1 MARKMT
7 KESNGYEAIV
17 SWMFRQIPMYQRT
30 GKAAYK
36 IDLEK
41 TERIDQYFKEPH
53 KSYKTIHVA
62 GTNGKGSVSHILASV
77 LQEAGYKVG
86 LYTSPHLKDFRER
99 IRVNGK
105 MIQKADVV
113 YFVKENQTF
122 FEEIQPS
129 FFEMSVAMAFD
140 YFEKQEVDVA
150 IVEVG
155 MGGRLDSTNIVY
167 PEISIITNIGLDHTA
182 FLGNTLPLIAEE
194 KAGVIKE
201 GVPVVI
207 GETHPQTKPVFRKKA
222 KQVKTQLY
230 FADNAYKL
238 EPFEVFNPLKNA
250 FKVYDAVEG
259 RYLFELTTDLLGAY
273 QKKNLATVL
282 KSLDL
287 LLNYFLFDEDAI
299 NRGLSNVKQNTGFL
313 GRWQVL
319 DTSPLV
325 ICDTAHNAEGIA
337 LNVEQIGKMNYP
349 KLHFVLG
356 FVNDKNLESVLSLF
370 PKEAT
375 YYFTR
380 ADIPRALDEK
390 ELEKQASKAGLE
402 GNAYSSIE
410 KALNEAKKK
419 AKQED
424 LIYIGGSTFVV
435 SEIL

>member
-1 MARKMT
+1 MT

-41 TERIDQYFKEPH
+41 TERMDQYFKEPH

-99 IRVNGK
+99 IRVNGE

-113 YFVKENQTF
+113 SFVEENQTF

-182 FLGNTLPLIAEE
+182 FLGSTLSSIAEE

-207 GETHPQTKPVFRKKA
+207 GETHSKTKPVFRKKA
-222 KQVKTQLY
+222 NQVKTQLY

-238 EPFEVFNPLKNA
+238 EPSEVFNPLKNA
-250 FKVYDAVEG
+250 FKVYDAEKG
-259 RYLFELTTDLLGAY
+259 KYLFELTTDLLGAY
-273 QKKNLATVL
+273 QRKNLATVL

-287 LLNYFLFDEDAI
+287 LTNYFLFNEDAI
-299 NRGLSNVKQNTGFL
+299 KRGLSNVKQNTGFL

-337 LNVEQIGKMNYP
+337 LNVEQIGKMNYS
-349 KLHFVLG
+349 KIHFVLG
-356 FVNDKNLESVLSLF
+356 FVNDKSLDSVLSLF
-370 PKEAT
+370 PKEAS
-375 YYFTR
+375 YYFTK

-390 ELEKQASKAGLE
+390 KLKKQAAEAGLR
-402 GNAYSSIE
+402 GNSYSSID
-410 KALNEAKKK
+410 KALTEARMM
-419 AKQED
+419 AKNED
-424 LIYIGGSTFVV
+424 LIYVGGSTFVV